1 MLFFII
7 CTLLVIFV
15 PMVLNDVIEYL
26 QWWANSNDEDEN
38 TIENVVDVEF
48 KEL

>member
-7 CTLLVIFV
+7 CTLALIFV
-15 PMVLNDVIEYL
+15 PLVLNDVIEYL
-26 QWWANSNDEDEN
+26 QWWVNSDDEEN